1 MVVIDALVEC
11 EQEEDIQAILQLL
24 AQTKGIRPVSL
35 QVLVTSRPELPIR
48 LSFKRMPN
56 GTYEDLVLH
65 EVPKRIIEHDIR
77 LFLEHELN
85 AVQRERLLSLD
96 WPTTDQIQALVELAV
111 PLFIFAT
118 TVCRYI
124 GTKGGD
130 PEEYLNK
137 VLKYRKS
144 TFSQLD
150 LTYLPVLDQLLTSQE
165 EEDKETWL
173 HAFRELVGSV
183 VVLYSPLSVAS
194 LASLLQI
201 PQKQVNAG

>member
-1 MVVIDALVEC
+1 MDEC
-11 EQEEDIQAILQLL
+11 EREEDIQAILQLL

-85 AVQRERLLSLD
+85 AVQQERLLSLD

-130 PEEYLNK
+130 
-137 VLKYRKS
+137 
-144 TFSQLD
+144 QGW
-150 LTYLPVLDQLLTSQE
+150 Q
-165 EEDKETWL
+165 
-173 HAFRELVGSV
+173 
-183 VVLYSPLSVAS
+183 
-194 LASLLQI
+194 
-201 PQKQVNAG
+201 